1 MAITRL
7 GGANAI
13 TGTLPAANIND
24 TSIGNITALPAGVGG
39 KVLQVVSG
47 TTTTTMNTTST
58 TYADTNLTANITPSS
73 TSSKIYITVNQNV
86 SLVDDTDDRVGAGL
100 RLLRD
105 STVIYGGDQA
115 YEIFLENNT
124 GNATQNFITVNRNY
138 LDSPSSTSQLT
149 YKTQGRIYQSGDT
162 ISFNSGSIEAT
173 ITLMEIA
180 G

>member
-7 GGANAI
+7 GPNQSVNLASNV
-13 TGTLPAANIND
+13 TGTLPV
-24 TSIGNITALPAGVGG
+24 GNLPSGS
-39 KVLQVVSG
+39 VLQVVQG
-47 TTTTTMNTTST
+47 TTTTSFATTST
-58 TYADTNLTANITPSS
+58 TYADTNLTANITPSA

-86 SLVDDTDDRVGAGL
+86 SLSDDSDDRVGAAL

-115 YEIFLENNT
+115 YEMFFENNS
-124 GNATQNFITVNRNY
+124 GSATQNFVTVNRNY

-149 YKTQGRIYQSGDT
+149 YKTQGRIYQSGDNIT
-162 ISFNSGSIEAT
+162 FNSGSIEAT

>member
-7 GGANAI
+7 GPNQSVNLASNI
-13 TGTLPAANIND
+13 TGTLPV
-24 TSIGNITALPAGVGG
+24 GNLPSGS
-39 KVLQVVSG
+39 VLQVVTAA
-47 TTTTTMNTTST
+47 TTTALSSTST

-86 SLVDDTDDRVGAGL
+86 ALVDDNDDRVGGAL

-115 YEIFLENNT
+115 YEIFLENNS
-124 GNATQNFITVNRNY
+124 GGGTQNFLYFNRNF
-138 LDSPSSTSQLT
+138 LDSPSSSSQLT
-149 YKTQGRIYQSGDT
+149 YKTQGRIFESGDT
-162 ISFNSGSIEAT
+162 VQFNSNSIEST

>member
-1 MAITRL
+1 M
-7 GGANAI
+7 
-13 TGTLPAANIND
+13 
-24 TSIGNITALPAGVGG
+24 SIIKPNNNTISAITALPAGVGG
-39 KVLQVVSG
+39 KVLQVVTAA
-47 TTTTTMNTTST
+47 TTTALSSTST

-86 SLVDDTDDRVGAGL
+86 ALVDDNDDRVGGAL

-115 YEIFLENNT
+115 YEIFLENNS
-124 GNATQNFITVNRNY
+124 GSATQNFITVNRNF

-149 YKTQGRIYQSGDT
+149 YKTQGRIYQSGDNIT
-162 ISFNSGSIEAT
+162 FNSGSIEAT